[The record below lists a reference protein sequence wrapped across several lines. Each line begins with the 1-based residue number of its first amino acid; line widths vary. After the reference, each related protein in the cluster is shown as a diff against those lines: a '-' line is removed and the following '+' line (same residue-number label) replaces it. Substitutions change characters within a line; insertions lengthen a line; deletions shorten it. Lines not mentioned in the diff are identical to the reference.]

1 MKCCDFAIYSY
12 GIYCECIEH
21 SVLIFLN
28 ILNLIMLRERQ
39 VQGLTA
45 LLQGDSFEW
54 SALVLDKEGQD
65 IISPLFVMSDLMEM
79 GIVQCLKMEDKR
91 VELPGIR
98 VVYFVEATEQNTG
111 SILQDIEDDLYE
123 RIEIIFTGIIST
135 SLLKDFSLKVAA
147 LKQANRITRI
157 TDAITTISLL
167 HEDIYSLNMDKSY
180 VRTTRISQELLKDQA
195 VVERPMEEH
204 NQALAK
210 EKKPSTDDSAEN
222 DSLYYEH
229 IVMGLCSVFK
239 DTEIPAIYYN
249 DPVAQRVSTEL
260 VDKLSDISEVHQR
273 QTTSKTKR
281 RKKPLLIVLSRDE
294 DLVGPMYHTN
304 LYGSVL
310 NEVFEFSMNKLV
322 ISDPI
327 NKQDLIDNASYNLN
341 KHDSFYNKNINEPFL
356 SVLDIVNG
364 ELQNY
369 KDSSH
374 TASINMSSDN
384 DKMIRSLVKL
394 PGLLNNNKL
403 LYNHMNIVLNAIK
416 VIQKKHLDELFLIEE
431 GNALDLP
438 EIEEI
443 IDKIDRNDVIRLNIV
458 VFSKFS
464 RQFNEVSKLSE
475 KHLKNDKIVNYV
487 RNRTVQQSTKG
498 KILHNLKKMIGV
510 QKDGIIRRVHE
521 VFSRQTEE
529 YSSVNVFIIGG
540 GTYDEYKSVLDF
552 GRANK
557 IDVTYGSTEILSA
570 YELMAQ
576 IEEIE

>member
-1 MKCCDFAIYSY
+1 
-12 GIYCECIEH
+12 
-21 SVLIFLN
+21 
-28 ILNLIMLRERQ
+28 MLRERQ

-180 VRTTRISQELLKDQA
+180 VRTTRISQELLKGQA

-229 IVMGLCSVFK
+229 IVMGLSSVFK

-322 ISDPI
+322 ILDPI

-487 RNRTVQQSTKG
+487 KNRTVQQSTKG

-570 YELMAQ
+570 YELMSQ

>member
-1 MKCCDFAIYSY
+1 
-12 GIYCECIEH
+12 
-21 SVLIFLN
+21 
-28 ILNLIMLRERQ
+28 MLRERQ

-210 EKKPSTDDSAEN
+210 EKKPSADDSAEN

-273 QTTSKTKR
+273 QTASKTKR

-487 RNRTVQQSTKG
+487 KNRTVQQSTKG

-576 IEEIE
+576 IEEVE

>member
-1 MKCCDFAIYSY
+1 
-12 GIYCECIEH
+12 
-21 SVLIFLN
+21 
-28 ILNLIMLRERQ
+28 MLRERQ

-180 VRTTRISQELLKDQA
+180 VRTTRISQEILKDQA
-195 VVERPMEEH
+195 VVERTMEEH

-210 EKKPSTDDSAEN
+210 EKKPSADDSAEN

-487 RNRTVQQSTKG
+487 KNRTVQQSTKG

>member
-1 MKCCDFAIYSY
+1 
-12 GIYCECIEH
+12 
-21 SVLIFLN
+21 
-28 ILNLIMLRERQ
+28 MLRERQ

-210 EKKPSTDDSAEN
+210 EKKPSADDSAEN

-273 QTTSKTKR
+273 QTASKTKR

-487 RNRTVQQSTKG
+487 KNRTVQQSTKG

>member
-1 MKCCDFAIYSY
+1 
-12 GIYCECIEH
+12 
-21 SVLIFLN
+21 
-28 ILNLIMLRERQ
+28 MLRERQ

-180 VRTTRISQELLKDQA
+180 VRTTRISQEILKDQA

-210 EKKPSTDDSAEN
+210 EKKPSADDSAEN

-487 RNRTVQQSTKG
+487 KNRTVQQSTKG

>member
-1 MKCCDFAIYSY
+1 
-12 GIYCECIEH
+12 
-21 SVLIFLN
+21 
-28 ILNLIMLRERQ
+28 MLRERQ

-91 VELPGIR
+91 AELPGIR

-180 VRTTRISQELLKDQA
+180 VRTTRISQEILKDQA

-210 EKKPSTDDSAEN
+210 EKKPSADDSAEN

-281 RKKPLLIVLSRDE
+281 RKKPLLIILSRDE